1 MRKCLKKVGAA
12 MLAMTMVLS
21 LGMTGTAVEEELTQT
36 KTERTGTPNASDTA
50 TITVKNVE
58 AGLTVTGYQVIDADY
73 NNGFTGYHV
82 VDGVSIN
89 DMEAPSA
96 GEILAI
102 AAGINNGTI
111 TGLESEQLTDQGNG
125 VYSADV
131 TVGSWV
137 VIVTAGEDKSA
148 VNVYNPMLLSAR
160 YIVNGSNGTTAG
172 GIVDATGNYTIG
184 ADEAY
189 AKRTNGPSVSKEI
202 TGSGSGRPNGDDVAI
217 GTRVSFKVTTTIPNY
232 AVGETTQYKNLS
244 VRIQDTLK
252 GLSLDAQTLNVKVGT
267 DEWQATEIG
276 NKGSVNTSEH
286 SFSLTLTDR
295 DYILAHTGDTVEITY
310 DAVVG
315 EDAGVNF
322 DANTNS
328 VSYTYTTDPTTG
340 SDYTTAEV
348 NTYHYTFGLDAELN
362 GEGSQIPSQDIVKTG
377 EVRNEAGEIEYKPL
391 GGAGFTLYD
400 ASGAAVTTGYGME
413 ERDDGQGGKV
423 KEKVAVT
430 DGEYT
435 TDSEGHLTILGLDAG
450 TYTLKETTATA
461 GYSLNETVYTI
472 LITPSYNTDGTLA
485 QYVVTITNDK
495 TDDTV
500 TITNAATAYQL
511 ESQDTTRKVPV
522 SVTTDS
528 TGGQEIRNTKLSAL
542 PSTGGIGTYL
552 FTMVGAVIMA
562 AAVGI
567 FFLKRRRD
575 RE

>member
-1 MRKCLKKVGAA
+1 MRKYLKKVGAA

-21 LGMTGTAVEEELTQT
+21 LGMTGTAAGEELTQT

-58 AGLTVTGYQVIDADY
+58 AGLTVTAYQVIDADY
-73 NNGFTGYHV
+73 QGGFTGYHV
-82 VDGVSIN
+82 VDGVSIS

-96 GEILAI
+96 EEILAI

-111 TGLESEQLTDQGNG
+111 TGLESERLTDQGND

-137 VIVTAGEDKSA
+137 VIVTAGADKSA

-202 TGSGSGRPNGDDVAI
+202 TGAGSGRPNGDDVAI
-217 GTRVSFKVTTTIPNY
+217 GTRVSFKVTTMIPNY
-232 AVGETTQYKNLS
+232 ALGEVTQYKDLS
-244 VRIQDTLK
+244 VSIQDTLK
-252 GLSLDAQTLNVKVGT
+252 GLTLDAESINVKVGT
-267 DEWQATEIG
+267 DEWQADEIG
-276 NKGSVNTSEH
+276 TRGSVETSEH
-286 SFSLTLTDR
+286 SFSLTFTDR
-295 DYILAHTGDTVEITY
+295 DYILDHTGETVELTY

-315 EDAGVNF
+315 EDAGINF

-340 SDYTTAEV
+340 SNYTTAET

-362 GEGSQIPSQDIVKTG
+362 GAGSSTPSQEIVKTG

-400 ASGAAVTTGYGME
+400 ASGAAVTNGYGME

-450 TYTLKETTATA
+450 TYSLKETTAPA

-472 LITPSYNTDGTLA
+472 QITPSYNTDGTLA

-495 TDDTV
+495 TNDVV

-511 ESQDTTRKVPV
+511 ESQNTTRKVPV
-522 SVTTDS
+522 SVTTEG
-528 TGGQEIRNTKLSAL
+528 TGGQEIRNTRLSAL